1 MALFNK
7 HKKLSLDEILE
18 GINNLSDEEKAK
30 VKTKMEDLY
39 KAEDEREIDKIE
51 KDKAE
56 DSETKD
62 EKSEEVNEESE
73 EIGKDVDEVEEEVET
88 SESKEAEA
96 TEETKETEDEAVP
109 EVIETE
115 ENEVVDA
122 NEIEENNKHEVINLL
137 TSRIAELEKFVASVQ
152 PLLDRMNEYTTKQ
165 AKQFGYEGEIPGA
178 KKDFRDMSTEELS
191 KHLRSEI

>member
-73 EIGKDVDEVEEEVET
+73 EIGKDVNEVEEEVET
-88 SESKEAEA
+88 SES
-96 TEETKETEDEAVP
+96 EETDKAEETEDEAVP

-122 NEIEENNKHEVINLL
+122 NEVEENNEHEVINLL
-137 TSRIAELEKFVASVQ
+137 TSRVIELEKFVESVQ

>member
-1 MALFNK
+1 MALFGK
-7 HKKLSLDEILE
+7 SKKLSLDEILE
-18 GINNLSDEEKAK
+18 GINNLSEEDKAK

-73 EIGKDVDEVEEEVET
+73 EIGKDVDEVKEEVE
-88 SESKEAEA
+88 SDEAS
-96 TEETKETEDEAVP
+96 EETDKTEETEDEAIP
-109 EVIETE
+109 ENIETE

-122 NEIEENNKHEVINLL
+122 NEVEEENEHETINLL
-137 TSRIAELEKFVASVQ
+137 TSRVAELEKFVAQVQ
-152 PLLDRMNEYTTKQ
+152 PLLDRMTEYTSKQ

>member
-1 MALFNK
+1 MALFSK

-73 EIGKDVDEVEEEVET
+73 EIGKDVDEVEEEVESDEA
-88 SESKEAEA
+88 SEETDK
-96 TEETKETEDEAVP
+96 TEETEEEAVP

-122 NEIEENNKHEVINLL
+122 NEVEENNEHEVINLL
-137 TSRIAELEKFVASVQ
+137 ASRVAELEKFVASVQ